1 MAAALQCDRCR
12 TLYTPKSDK
21 QSGVVK
27 CYPNTE
33 SKQELVVK
41 DLCGK
46 CMFKFK
52 TNFRNFMLNLE
63 Q

>member
-12 TLYTPKSDK
+12 TLYTAKNDR

-27 CYPNTE
+27 FYPNTE

-46 CMFKFK
+46 CMFRFK
-52 TNFRNFMLNLE
+52 TKFQEFMISLE
-63 Q
+63 